1 MSTVLG
7 DDVKDRKTK
16 ARRARKDAE
25 PESRGLNASQLASGT
40 PPPQITDLRRAIEQ
54 DGGWVL
60 GTYRDP
66 IGEHWQILAGLPLAK
81 IAPTPFQRE
90 LCEGQVDRLAHV
102 IDAMNRFVAPIVAVR
117 NEAGVYWTP
126 DGHHRVAAMRKLGAR
141 SIVALV
147 APEAEMAY
155 PILALNSA
163 RPRTLRERSL
173 EAIRLARSLAESDPR
188 PEREF
193 ALELEDPELLT
204 LGLCYEQRPGF
215 DGCAYRGVL
224 ERLDGFLATGLPK
237 ALPTRQER
245 AAKLLELDDAVEAI
259 LAALR
264 ARGLEGPTLRQ
275 FVMGRLDPLR
285 VAKEGGSK
293 EAKPTFD
300 EALEKMIVRA
310 RRFDAEKVTADQ
322 LAAASGLLEE

>member
-7 DDVKDRKTK
+7 DDVKERKTK
-16 ARRARKDAE
+16 PRRTRKEAE
-25 PESRGLNASQLASGT
+25 PDSRGLNASQLASGT

-66 IGEHWQILAGLPLAK
+66 VGEHWQILAGLPLAK

-90 LCEGQVDRLAHV
+90 LCDGHVDRLAHV
-102 IDAMNRFVAPIVAVR
+102 IDSMNRFLGPIVAVR

-126 DGHHRVAAMRKLGAR
+126 DGHHRLAAMRRLGAR

-147 APEAEMAY
+147 LPEAEMAY
-155 PILALNSA
+155 PILALNTVRA
-163 RPRTLRERSL
+163 RTLRERSL

-193 ALELEDPELLT
+193 ALELEEPELLT
-204 LGLCYEQRPGF
+204 LGPCYEQRPAF
-215 DGCAYRGVL
+215 DGCAYLAVL
-224 ERLDGFLATGLPK
+224 ERIDGFLAAGLPK
-237 ALPTRQER
+237 AIATRQER
-245 AAKLLELDDAVEAI
+245 AAKLLEIDDAVAGI

-264 ARGLEGPTLRQ
+264 ERGLEAPALRAY
-275 FVMGRLDPLR
+275 VVGRIDPLR
-285 VAKEGGSK
+285 NGKDP
-293 EAKPTFD
+293 KPGFD
-300 EALEKMIVRA
+300 EALDKMLVRA

-322 LAAASGLLEE
+322 LAAASGPPED